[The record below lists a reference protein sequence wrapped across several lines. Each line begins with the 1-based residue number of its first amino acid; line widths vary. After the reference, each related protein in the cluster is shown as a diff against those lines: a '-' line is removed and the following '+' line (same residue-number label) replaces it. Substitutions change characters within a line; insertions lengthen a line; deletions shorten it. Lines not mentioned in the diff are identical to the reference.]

1 MFTTL
6 TGRRKEMKRSYVLA
20 LLLALL
26 WLAGGLS
33 LTPSVLARPPEHGPD
48 HFARFEEHI
57 QRRLQPLG
65 LNDSQQNTVETLLR
79 THAKEVIRLK
89 AEIDTMR
96 LDLRQL
102 LHTDPVDLSKV
113 KPALQAIATKKV
125 DLQLAH
131 ITVMQEIRQVL
142 TPEQQK
148 KFRTRAERHRSGD
161 DGERRSRDDDER
173 RPRGD
178 GERR

>member
-1 MFTTL
+1 
-6 TGRRKEMKRSYVLA
+6 MKRSSTLAIAFAILA
-20 LLLALL
+20 LVG
-26 WLAGGLS
+26 GGLG
-33 LTPSVLARPPEHGPD
+33 LTTSAWARSPEHGHD
-48 HFARFEEHI
+48 RFARFEEHI

-65 LNDSQQNTVETLLR
+65 LSDSQQSTVQTLLR

-96 LDLRQL
+96 LDFRQL
-102 LHTDPVDLSKV
+102 LHTDPLDLSRV

-131 ITVMQEIRQVL
+131 ITVMQEIQQVL

-148 KFRTRAERHRSGD
+148 KFRTMSERHH
-161 DGERRSRDDDER
+161 
-173 RPRGD
+173 PRGD
-178 GERR
+178 GESR